1 MMSFKNVMIRNINK
15 KTFEKT
21 YYEECIANWLMH
33 GWLTDEEASD
43 CLEELDKAF
52 IQV

>member
-1 MMSFKNVMIRNINK
+1 MTSFKNVMSRNINK

-33 GWLTDEEASD
+33 GWLTDEEASG
-43 CLEELDKAF
+43 CLGELDKVFVA
-52 IQV
+52 